1 MTAVTIR
8 IASLNEV
15 RKNTIAAIQGDTSAH
30 GEFITFLSFG
40 DLHST
45 LTPKRMD
52 ILNAMT
58 GEGEL
63 TFREIASRVGRD
75 VKAVH
80 TDVTA
85 LIKCGIVERGNS
97 GVIFPYDGMRFDFL
111 LGHGHAAA

>member
-8 IASLNEV
+8 VASLDEV
-15 RKNTIAAIQGDTSAH
+15 RRDTIAAMKGDKSVH
-30 GEFITFLSFG
+30 GEFITFQSFS

-58 GEGEL
+58 GKGEL
-63 TFREIASRVGRD
+63 TFREVSSRVGRD

-80 TDVTA
+80 TDVTV
-85 LIKCGIVERGNS
+85 LIKCGIVERGDS
-97 GVIFPYDGMRFDFL
+97 GVIFPYDGMHFDFL
-111 LGHGHAAA
+111 LGHGHAAV

>member
-8 IASLNEV
+8 VASLNEV
-15 RKNTIAAIQGDTSAH
+15 RRNAIAVMQGDKSTR
-30 GEFITFLSFG
+30 GEFVTFLSFG

-63 TFREIASRVGRD
+63 TFREVASRVGRD

-85 LIKCGIVERGNS
+85 LIKCGIVERGDS
-97 GVIFPYDGMRFDFL
+97 GVIFPHDGMHFDFL
-111 LGHGHAAA
+111 LGHGHAA

>member
-1 MTAVTIR
+1 MTAVTI
-8 IASLNEV
+8 IVSSLNET
-15 RKNTIAAIQGDTSAH
+15 RRNTIASMQGDKSVQ

-40 DLHST
+40 DMHST
-45 LTPKRMD
+45 LTPKRVD

-63 TFREIASRVGRD
+63 TFREVASRVGRD

-85 LIKCGIVERGNS
+85 LIKCGIVERGDG
-97 GVIFPYDGMRFDFL
+97 GVIFPYDAMHFDFL
-111 LGHGHAAA
+111 LVHGNAV

>member
-8 IASLNEV
+8 VASLEEV
-15 RKNTIAAIQGDTSAH
+15 RRNTIAAMHDNKSAH

-52 ILNAMT
+52 IINAMT
-58 GEGEL
+58 GKGEL
-63 TFREIASRVGRD
+63 TFREVASRVGRD

-80 TDVTA
+80 TDVTS
-85 LIKCGIVERGNS
+85 LIKCGIVERGDS

-111 LGHGHAAA
+111 LGHGNAAA